1 MGCWDIFCFLCGNTC
16 HGPLN
21 DFIESFLENMEYY
34 ESIMNTQNKKKLFIE
49 NYSDVYKN
57 YIKNP
62 KKFLDKLKTLKNNTK
77 WLNKC
82 TFLSADGSINH
93 QCGEIACNIS
103 FQDNKGN
110 NFVHQTFLDG
120 FNINY
125 GLFIHTDCW
134 KFIKKEYNI
143 NLSYKYLPINKTG
156 ITDKIFNFIDYG
168 KIEKY
173 WAQDFNFDKIIS
185 DNNEELCISPLK
197 SKVVANNIKK
207 VFSKLKIRKYEGRQS
222 PPVSATFYKEG
233 IYRIG
238 NNGNIWF
245 IKNGKWNELKDTITY
260 ELNDIKKNICYY
272 EDINTKPFFIK
283 FIGKKIKV
291 ITIK

>member
-34 ESIMNTQNKKKLFIE
+34 ESIMNTQNKKKIFIE
-49 NYSDVYKN
+49 NYSDIYKN

-93 QCGEIACNIS
+93 NCKEVACNIS

-110 NFVHQTFLDG
+110 NFVNQTFLDE

-143 NLSYKYLPINKTG
+143 NLSYKYLPINKIG
-156 ITDKIFNFIDYG
+156 ITDKIFNFINYG

-173 WAQDFNFDKIIS
+173 WAQDFNFDKMIS

-197 SKVVANNIKK
+197 SIIVANNIKK

-238 NNGNIWF
+238 INGNIWF